1 MTATPLRLASW
12 NVNSIRV
19 RLDAVLAWLE
29 HSDTDIICMQETK
42 VADDAF
48 PSDAFRSL
56 GYEVA
61 SFGQKGYNGVAIA
74 ARSAL
79 RDPMRGFGD
88 EALDAEGAR
97 LLAATVRGV
106 RVYSA
111 YVPNGKVV
119 GSPAYAM
126 KLQWLARLRALLDSR
141 HEPGARYAVCGDFN
155 VAAEERDVHDPLFWR
170 AQVLFHP
177 TAREALRQFYS
188 GDLVDAFRLHHEEGG
203 QYSWWD
209 YRQGALAKN
218 EGLRIDYVFASRA
231 LAASCTAAGIDR
243 EPRRATNPSDHTP
256 VHATF
261 ALDEEESS

>member
-1 MTATPLRLASW
+1 MSATPLRLASW

-29 HSDTDIICMQETK
+29 QSETDILCLQETK
-42 VADDAF
+42 VADEAF
-48 PSDAFRSL
+48 PSDAFHSL

-61 SFGQKGYNGVAIA
+61 SFGQKGYNGVAIV
-74 ARSAL
+74 ARAPL
-79 RDPMRGFGD
+79 RDPTRGFGD
-88 EALDAEGAR
+88 ETLDAEGAR
-97 LLAATVRGV
+97 LLGVTVRGLH
-106 RVYSA
+106 VYSA
-111 YVPNGKVV
+111 YIPNGKVV
-119 GSPAYAM
+119 GSPAYAL
-126 KLQWLARLRALLDSR
+126 KLQWLARLRALLDHR
-141 HEPGARYAVCGDFN
+141 HDPAARYAVCGDFN

-177 TAREALRQFYS
+177 AAREALRQLCEPN
-188 GDLVDAFRLHHEEGG
+188 LVDTFRLHHQEAG

-218 EGLRIDYVFASRA
+218 EGLRIDYVLASRP
-231 LAASCTAAGIDR
+231 LAARCTDAGIDR
-243 EPRRATNPSDHTP
+243 EPRRAANPSDHTP